1 MNSETVVEIR
11 NVSFRYESLP
21 VLEDVSLEVR
31 AGDFLGVVGP
41 NGGGKTTLIRLML
54 GLLKPAEGTVTLFS
68 GEPAQGRQ
76 YAGYVPQFS
85 LTDHTFPITV
95 AEVVA
100 MGVMTGHTF
109 YPKLSGAVKAAARE
123 AMAAV
128 DIEPLA
134 GTPWGSLSGGQRQRA
149 LIARALAGKPHIL
162 VLDEP
167 TASVDAT
174 IEQGFFDLLKRLN
187 ESMTIVLVSHDIG
200 FISSYVNR
208 IACVNRR
215 VAVHDMADMHPDQ
228 VIRDAYGTGMTMLT
242 HHCGL

>member
-1 MNSETVVEIR
+1 MNGETVVEIR
-11 NVSFRYESLP
+11 NVSFSYESLP
-21 VLEDVSLEVR
+21 VLEDVTLDVC

-54 GLLKPAEGTVTLFS
+54 GLLKPAEGTVNLFG
-68 GEPAQGRQ
+68 GEPAQGRK

-85 LTDHTFPITV
+85 LTDHSFPITV

-100 MGVMTGHTF
+100 MGAMTGRTF
-109 YPKLSGAVKAAARE
+109 FPKLSGAVTEAARE

-134 GTPWGSLSGGQRQRA
+134 GKPWGALSGGQRQRT
-149 LIARALAGKPHIL
+149 LIARALAGNPRIML
-162 VLDEP
+162 LDEP

-174 IEQGFFDLLKRLN
+174 VEQGFFDLLKRLN
-187 ESMTIVLVSHDIG
+187 TFMTVVLVSHDIG

-215 VAVHDMADMHPDQ
+215 VVVHDMADVQ
-228 VIRDAYGTGMTMLT
+228 SGQIIRDAYGTGMTMLT